1 MARENGILADRF
13 NTCLLD
19 EPIPLR
25 VYKDLKKKDIP
36 RFRPRSLR
44 DYMRYKIKYSNISD
58 TLDKTAYDKTDLEDE
73 IRHWFTDAKR
83 DDYIIAQIFQG
94 LVESGWDDDLVEGYL
109 QGIDYRQYV
118 RVPGG
123 TAPPQNPQNA
133 ATYSNEEDSDEE
145 EVKSEQGSPVAPDS
159 GDSAVVYTGRATRG
173 QSPTLGQNSPTRTPQ
188 IRTPPFLYD
197 DDLQIR
203 PPIRSPPTL

>member
-1 MARENGILADRF
+1 MARENGMLADRF
-13 NTCLLD
+13 NTCFLD

-36 RFRPRSLR
+36 RFRPKSLR
-44 DYMRYKIKYSNISD
+44 DYMRNKIKYSNISD

-73 IRHWFTDAKR
+73 IRHWFTEAKR

-109 QGIDYRQYV
+109 QGIEVDYRQYV

-133 ATYSNEEDSDEE
+133 ATYSNEEDSDKE
-145 EVKSEQGSPVAPDS
+145 EVKSEQGIPYSPDS
-159 GDSAVVYTGRATRG
+159 EVRFTGRATRG
-173 QSPTLGQNSPTRTPQ
+173 ESPDLGRNSPVLPATQ
-188 IRTPPFLYD
+188 TPPA
-197 DDLQIR
+197 R
-203 PPIRSPPTL
+203 PVVNLFGREYPSS

>member
-1 MARENGILADRF
+1 MARENGILADQF

-36 RFRPRSLR
+36 RFRPKSLR
-44 DYMRYKIKYSNISD
+44 DYMRVKMNYSNISD

-109 QGIDYRQYV
+109 QGIEVDYRQYV

-123 TAPPQNPQNA
+123 TAPPQNPQNV
-133 ATYSNEEDSDEE
+133 ATYSNEEDSDEG
-145 EVKSEQGSPVAPDS
+145 EVKSEQGIPDS
-159 GDSAVVYTGRATRG
+159 PDSEVRFTGRATRG
-173 QSPTLGQNSPTRTPQ
+173 ESPDLGRNSPVLPATQ
-188 IRTPPFLYD
+188 TPPPRQMVNLFGREY
-197 DDLQIR
+197 
-203 PPIRSPPTL
+203 PSS

>member
-1 MARENGILADRF
+1 MARENGMLADRF
-13 NTCLLD
+13 NTCFLD

-36 RFRPRSLR
+36 RFRPKSLR
-44 DYMRYKIKYSNISD
+44 DYMRNKIKYSNISD

-109 QGIDYRQYV
+109 QGIEVDYRQYV

-133 ATYSNEEDSDEE
+133 ATYSNEEDSDEG
-145 EVKSEQGSPVAPDS
+145 EVKSEQGIPDSPDS
-159 GDSAVVYTGRATRG
+159 GEVRFTGRATRG
-173 QSPTLGQNSPTRTPQ
+173 ESPDLGRNSPVLPATQ
-188 IRTPPFLYD
+188 KPPA
-197 DDLQIR
+197 R
-203 PPIRSPPTL
+203 PVVNLFGREYPSS